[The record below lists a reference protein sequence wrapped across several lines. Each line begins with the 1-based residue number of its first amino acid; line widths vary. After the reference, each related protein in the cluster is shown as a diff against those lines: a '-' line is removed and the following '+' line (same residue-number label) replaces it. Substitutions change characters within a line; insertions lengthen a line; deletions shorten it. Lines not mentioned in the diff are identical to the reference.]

1 MENQPS
7 NNGYISPSSNFMMIT
22 PYPQFAYEPTPARAP
37 RIPLATLDPN
47 CARQVFPQN
56 LPSVSSTGVID
67 QNCYHGAP
75 CAIIQEFGSPPRV
88 PTINCDENVHYVVC
102 DTNIFMH
109 SMEDI
114 WRILN
119 FVNCKLVIPWKIHK
133 ELDGLKKNYDWQRAK
148 CARDAAKQITYI
160 LQNFGQK
167 VYCQDRFQYDK
178 AKTLFVQEDSDDSI
192 IQSILQLQEIKNRVI
207 YLHTND
213 VVLKNKALSIGLSL
227 FKF

>member
-7 NNGYISPSSNFMMIT
+7 NYGYTSPSSNQMMIAT
-22 PYPQFAYEPTPARAP
+22 YPQFAYEPNTAAP
-37 RIPLATLDPN
+37 RIPLAPLDPN
-47 CARQVFPQN
+47 CPRQVVSQN
-56 LPSVSSTGVID
+56 ITSVPSPVID
-67 QNCYHGAP
+67 KNCYVGAP
-75 CAIIQEFGSPPRV
+75 IIHAFDSLTRV
-88 PTINCDENVHYVVC
+88 PAINYDENVHYVVC

-114 WRILN
+114 WRISN

-133 ELDGLKKNYDWQRAK
+133 ELDGLKKNHDWQRAK

-178 AKTLFVQEDSDDSI
+178 AKKLFVQEDSDDSI
-192 IQSILQLQEIKNRVI
+192 IQSILQLQEIKNRVV

-213 VVLKNKALSIGLSL
+213 IVLKNKALSIGLSL
-227 FKF
+227 FKS

>member
-7 NNGYISPSSNFMMIT
+7 NHGYISASSNQMMIA
-22 PYPQFAYEPTPARAP
+22 PYPQFAYEAAPAP
-37 RIPLATLDPN
+37 RIPLAPLDPN
-47 CARQVFPQN
+47 CPRQVFPQIVPPVPS
-56 LPSVSSTGVID
+56 PSVIN
-67 QNCYHGAP
+67 QNCYPGAP
-75 CAIIQEFGSPPRV
+75 STIIQEFESPPRV

-109 SMEDI
+109 SMKDI

-133 ELDGLKKNYDWQRAK
+133 ELDGLKKNYDRQRAK
-148 CARDAAKQITYI
+148 SARDAAKQITYI

-192 IQSILQLQEIKNRVI
+192 IQSILQLQEIKNRVV

-213 VVLKNKALSIGLSL
+213 IVLKNKALSIGLSL